1 MGDSGAD
8 PSFLCSIVAVQG
20 LGSKYESTW
29 VKKTQDGVTVM
40 WLRNLLGK
48 DIEKARVTTFEY
60 DSKWFDDPDHV
71 TLRDC
76 ARRLLRCL
84 VLDRSHGRQSR
95 MCSTRVT
102 QISFL
107 FF

>member
-1 MGDSGAD
+1 
-8 PSFLCSIVAVQG
+8 
-20 LGSKYESTW
+20 
-29 VKKTQDGVTVM
+29 M
-40 WLRNLLGK
+40 WLRDLLGK

-107 FF
+107 FFIMLLIIYFLKEKASSDIHRP

>member
-1 MGDSGAD
+1 
-8 PSFLCSIVAVQG
+8 
-20 LGSKYESTW
+20 
-29 VKKTQDGVTVM
+29 M
-40 WLRNLLGK
+40 WLRDLLGK

-84 VLDRSHGRQSR
+84 VLDRSHGQQSK
-95 MCSTRVT
+95 MCSTRVI
-102 QISFL
+102 QIY
-107 FF
+107 FFFFTMLLITHSLKEKASSDIHRS